1 MNTMD
6 YRFLIKEGH
15 IWMDNYNYVRIN
27 ATMDNGQV
35 VDLVFDREYFKT
47 IVVALEE
54 NEKIL
59 KQRVSDIENGN
70 RGK

>member
-6 YRFLIKEGH
+6 YRFLIKEGQ

-27 ATMDNGQV
+27 STMDNGQV

-47 IVVALEE
+47 IVAALEE